1 MDGNLNES
9 ICLIGEQ
16 LVNFTGDCL
25 DFYYH
30 MYGSQMGDLIVYTRV
45 GTVDT
50 PVWKLSGDK
59 GNSWKQAQ
67 VQISSKQPY
76 KVLY

>member
-1 MDGNLNES
+1 
-9 ICLIGEQ
+9 
-16 LVNFTGDCL
+16 
-25 DFYYH
+25 

-76 KVLY
+76 KVWPSWMSSILEGLQDKYK